1 MHATIEKVSNLER
14 RLHVALPMQEIE
26 AEVESRL
33 KRLARSVKMHGF
45 RPGKVPLRLVQAQF
59 GGQVRQEVLGDA
71 LQKSFGEAVRQQ
83 NLRVAGYP
91 RFEPRA
97 PAPAGDAAA
106 AAGGDAAA
114 GEGAQSANAGG
125 SAAPGGEAPAAEQP
139 PQVEFSAT
147 FEVYP
152 EVTIGDVSA
161 TIVVR
166 PAVAVG
172 DAEVAKTVD
181 ILRKQRVHYHAVER
195 GAQAGDRITVDYQ
208 GSIDGAPFEGGNGND
223 HTTILGEGRLLAEF
237 EKQVE
242 GAKPGERRK
251 FELTFPEDYH
261 GKEVAGKTAQFEV
274 TVKHVAAPHL
284 PEVNADFAKSLGIAD
299 GDLTKMHAD
308 VKANLEREVRRR
320 RDARVKDQV
329 MKTLLETASIELPR
343 SLVRMEIERLMQGMR
358 QDLAG
363 RGLKPENIPMPAEAF
378 EPEARK
384 RVALGLIVAELVR
397 RENLAARPEQVK
409 AMVQDYAESYEKP
422 EEVVRWYYQ
431 SQDRLREVESL
442 VLENNVVEWVL
453 GRAIVEDR
461 PTDFD
466 DLMDN
471 KVTTGAA
478 P

>member
-1 MHATIEKVSNLER
+1 MQATIEKVSNLER
-14 RLHVALPMQEIE
+14 RLNVALPMQEIE

-33 KRLARSVKMHGF
+33 KRLARSVRMHGF
-45 RPGKVPLRLVQAQF
+45 RPGKVPYRLVQAQY
-59 GGQVRQEVLGDA
+59 GGQVRQEVVGDA

-91 RFEPRA
+91 RFEPRS
-97 PAPAGDAAA
+97 PPPAGEAAA
-106 AAGGDAAA
+106 D
-114 GEGAQSANAGG
+114 
-125 SAAPGGEAPAAEQP
+125 EAPP

-152 EVTIGDVSA
+152 EVTIGELSSA
-161 TIVVR
+161 TVVR
-166 PAVAVG
+166 PLVAVG
-172 DAEVAKTVD
+172 EAEVDKTVE

-195 GAQAGDRITVDYQ
+195 GAQPGDRI
-208 GSIDGAPFEGGNGND
+208 SIDYRGTIEGAPFEGGSGSD

-237 EKQVE
+237 EMQVQ
-242 GAKPGERRK
+242 GAKPGEQRA

-261 GKEVAGKTAQFEV
+261 GKDVAGKTAQFEV
-274 TVKHVAAPHL
+274 TVKHVATPHL
-284 PEVNADFAKSLGIAD
+284 PDVNADFAKSLGIAD
-299 GDLTKMHAD
+299 GDLAKMRAD

-329 MKTLLETASIELPR
+329 MKALLETSSIELPKA
-343 SLVRMEIERLMQGMR
+343 LVQMEIERLMQGMQ

-363 RGLKPENIPMPAEAF
+363 RGLKPENIPMPPEAF

-384 RVALGLIVAELVR
+384 RVTLGLIVAELVR
-397 RENLAARPEQVK
+397 RESLAAKPEQVK

-453 GRAIVEDR
+453 SQAKVEDQ

-466 DLMDN
+466 ELMGN
-471 KVTTGAA
+471 K
-478 P
+478 